1 MRVFRPRSRGGLAF
15 RFFLLA
21 VLVTGSVAATAA
33 VAGLLQV
40 QNLVNDI
47 SFNKAIQSNAIK
59 VPAAGAPQ
67 TILLIG
73 SDHRAGE
80 PFKLANTDTM
90 LLVRLDASSSTINVM
105 SLPRDLEVD
114 IPGYGTNKLNA
125 AYSEGG
131 WNLLIKTVQQNVFPQ
146 FVPNHIIDV
155 NFSGFADLV
164 NAIGC
169 VYSDVDHR
177 YYNQSE
183 PAPSADNYASI
194 NIQPGY
200 QKLCGGNNGTNGALS
215 FARFRHTDTDL
226 TREARQQDFIRWA
239 KSQYPISRLL
249 SNRDRLLRIFGKH
262 SQSDAQLHSVDGLL
276 KVFDLVA
283 NMEGKGATI
292 KQIPFPATLL
302 PCGGTDPTTG
312 AVAPCYVGSKS
323 PAAVKSTWARFITAT
338 PVAGPPRGTR
348 PPRPVATSCTAA
360 VDGRSDRR
368 SDRRPGAG
376 GGAQARQ
383 AAGVLPASDRDQ
395 TRPTARSSRPTA
407 TTPTEPATAYAHSYP
422 RAYSIIGPGGDRYH
436 AYRMT
441 LLLNPDNFEDEYYGV
456 QGTTWDNPP
465 LLSSPSG
472 TKIVDGRKLFLYKDG
487 SKLTQVAW
495 HHGGDAYWISNNLT
509 ENLPNNQMLEI
520 AASLTG
526 TAAELGSGASSGD
539 ARYPRALP

>member
-47 SFNKAIQSNAIK
+47 SFNKAIKSNEIK

-73 SDHRAGE
+73 SDHRVGE
-80 PFKLANTDTM
+80 PFKDANTDTM
-90 LLVRLDASSSTINVM
+90 LLVHLDASSSTINVM
-105 SLPRDLEVD
+105 SLPRDLEVN
-114 IPGYGTNKLNA
+114 IPGFGTNKLNA

-131 WNLLIKTVQQNVFPQ
+131 WNLLIKTIQQDVFPR

-169 VYSDVDHR
+169 VYSDIDHR

-183 PAPSADNYASI
+183 PAPSPDNYASI

-200 QKLCGGNNGTNGALS
+200 QKLCGGNNQSNGALS

-249 SNRDRLLRIFGKH
+249 SNRDRLLGIFGKH

-292 KQIPFPATLL
+292 KQIPYPATLL
-302 PCGGTDPTTG
+302 PCGTDAATG
-312 AVAPCYVGSKS
+312 AVTPCYVGSKS
-323 PAAVKSTWARFITAT
+323 PAAVKSVWARFISGTPAAVVKHSS
-338 PVAGPPRGTR
+338 PVAARHHQVKPL
-348 PPRPVATSCTAA
+348 STAGLNA
-360 VDGRSDRR
+360 DPADGRT
-368 SDRRPGAG
+368 
-376 GGAQARQ
+376 Q
-383 AAGVLPASDRDQ
+383 AAALKHAKLPVYFPRLIAANSAYCSAITGNCNNGD
-395 TRPTARSSRPTA
+395 
-407 TTPTEPATAYAHSYP
+407 EPATAYAHSYP
-422 RAYSIIGPGGDRYH
+422 RAYSIIGPGGGRYH

-441 LLLNPDNFEDEYYGV
+441 LLLNPNNYEDEYYGV
-456 QGTTWDNPP
+456 QGTTWNTPP
-465 LLSSPSG
+465 ILSSPSG
-472 TKIVDGRKLFLYKDG
+472 TKIVGGRKLFLYKDG
-487 SKLTQVAW
+487 SKLTLVAW
-495 HHGGDAYWISNNLT
+495 HHDGDAYWISNNLT
-509 ENLPNNQMLEI
+509 ENLPTSQMLEI
-520 AASLTG
+520 AASLT
-526 TAAELGSGASSGD
+526 
-539 ARYPRALP
+539 RYGG

>member
-1 MRVFRPRSRGGLAF
+1 MAGR
-15 RFFLLA
+15 FLLLA
-21 VLVTGSVAATAA
+21 LIITGAVAATTA

-40 QNLVNDI
+40 QNLVTAI
-47 SFNKAIQSNAIK
+47 SFQKAIQSNEIK

-73 SDHRAGE
+73 SDHRVGE
-80 PFKLANTDTM
+80 PFKDANTDTM
-90 LLVRLDASSSTINVM
+90 LLVRLDGSSSTINVM

-131 WNLLIKTVQQNVFPQ
+131 WNLLIKTIQQNVFPQ
-146 FVPNHIIDV
+146 FEPNHIIDV
-155 NFSGFADLV
+155 NFAGFADLV

-183 PAPSADNYASI
+183 PAPSPDNYASI
-194 NIQPGY
+194 NIEPGY

-249 SNRDRLLRIFGKH
+249 SNRQRLLDIFGHH
-262 SQSDAQLHSVDGLL
+262 SQSDAQLHSLDGLL
-276 KVFDLVA
+276 KVFDLIA

-292 KQIPFPATLL
+292 KQIPYPATLL

-312 AVAPCYVGSKS
+312 EVTPCYVGSKS
-323 PAAVKSTWARFITAT
+323 PGAVKSTWARFIAAT
-338 PVAGPPRGTR
+338 PVA
-348 PPRPVATSCTAA
+348 AA
-360 VDGRSDRR
+360 KPGSHAAARHHTTKPLSMAGLIADPADGRT
-368 SDRRPGAG
+368 
-376 GGAQARQ
+376 Q
-383 AAGVLPASDRDQ
+383 AAALKHAKLPVYYPRLIAVNSAYCSELTGNCNNGD
-395 TRPTARSSRPTA
+395 
-407 TTPTEPATAYAHSYP
+407 EPATAYAHSYP

-441 LLLNPDNFEDEYYGV
+441 LLLNPDNYEDEYYGV
-456 QGTTWDNPP
+456 QGTTWNNPP

-472 TKIVDGRKLFLYKDG
+472 TKVVDGRKLFLYKDG

-495 HHGGDAYWISNNLT
+495 HRGGDAYWISNNLT

-520 AASLTG
+520 AASLT
-526 TAAELGSGASSGD
+526 
-539 ARYPRALP
+539 RYGG

>member
-1 MRVFRPRSRGGLAF
+1 VRIFRPKGTPALAF

-47 SFNKAIQSNAIK
+47 SFNKAIQSDAIK

-73 SDHRAGE
+73 SDHRVGE
-80 PFKLANTDTM
+80 PFKLSNTDTM

-183 PAPSADNYASI
+183 PAPSADNYSSI
-194 NIQPGY
+194 NIEPGY
-200 QKLCGGNNGTNGALS
+200 QRLCGGNNQTNGALS

-262 SQSDAQLHSVDGLL
+262 SQSDTQLHSIDGLL

-302 PCGGTDPTTG
+302 PCGGTDPTSG
-312 AVAPCYVGSKS
+312 EVAPCYVGSKS
-323 PAAVKSTWARFITAT
+323 PAAVKSSWARFIAAT
-338 PVAGPPRGTR
+338 PVAASKGNAAGAPRRHKPAR
-348 PPRPVATSCTAA
+348 PLSTAGLTA
-360 VDGRSDRR
+360 DPADGR
-368 SDRRPGAG
+368 
-376 GGAQARQ
+376 AQA
-383 AAGVLPASDRDQ
+383 AALKHAKLPVYYPRLIAS
-395 TRPTARSSRPTA
+395 SSVYCSELTGNCNNGD
-407 TTPTEPATAYAHSYP
+407 EPATAYAHSYP
-422 RAYSIIGPGGDRYH
+422 RTYSIIGPGGNRYH

-441 LLLNPDNFEDEYYGV
+441 LLLNPDNYEDEYYGV
-456 QGTTWDNPP
+456 QGTTWNNPP
-465 LLSSPSG
+465 ILSSPAG
-472 TKIVDGRKLFLYKDG
+472 TKVVNGRKLFLYKDG

-495 HHGGDAYWISNNLT
+495 HRDGDAYWISNNLT
-509 ENLPNNQMLEI
+509 ENIPSSQMLEI
-520 AASLTG
+520 AASLTRDDG
-526 TAAELGSGASSGD
+526 
-539 ARYPRALP
+539 

>member
-73 SDHRAGE
+73 SDHRVGE
-80 PFKLANTDTM
+80 PFKLSNTDTM
-90 LLVRLDASSSTINVM
+90 LLVHLDASSSTINVM

-131 WNLLIKTVQQNVFPQ
+131 WNLLIKTVQQNVFPD

-183 PAPSADNYASI
+183 PAPSPDNYASI

-262 SQSDAQLHSVDGLL
+262 SQSDTQLHSIDGLL

-292 KQIPFPATLL
+292 KQIPYPATLL
-302 PCGGTDPTTG
+302 PCGGTDPATG
-312 AVAPCYVGSKS
+312 AVTPCYVGSKS
-323 PAAVKSTWARFITAT
+323 PEAVKSTWARFIAAT
-338 PVAGPPRGTR
+338 PVAGAKRNSTGAAPRHKHVR
-348 PPRPVATSCTAA
+348 PLTTA
-360 VDGRSDRR
+360 GLTRR
-368 SDRRPGAG
+368 SQRRPGAG

-383 AAGVLPASDRDQ
+383 APGLLPAPDRDGLVVLLGAHGQ
-395 TRPTARSSRPTA
+395 LQQRRGACDRVRPLLPARLLDHRPGRQPLPRLSDDA
-407 TTPTEPATAYAHSYP
+407 AAQPRQLRGRVLRRPGDDLEQPTDPVE
-422 RAYSIIGPGGDRYH
+422 PGGHQGRRRPQAVPLQGRLETHPGGMAPRRRRLLDLEQPHREPPQQSDAGDRGIVDPVQ
-436 AYRMT
+436 RMT
-441 LLLNPDNFEDEYYGV
+441 PMLRR
-456 QGTTWDNPP
+456 PP
-465 LLSSPSG
+465 
-472 TKIVDGRKLFLYKDG
+472 R
-487 SKLTQVAW
+487 
-495 HHGGDAYWISNNLT
+495 
-509 ENLPNNQMLEI
+509 
-520 AASLTG
+520 
-526 TAAELGSGASSGD
+526 D
-539 ARYPRALP
+539 AR

>member
-1 MRVFRPRSRGGLAF
+1 VRVFRPRSRGGLAF

-73 SDHRAGE
+73 SDHRVGE
-80 PFKLANTDTM
+80 PFKDANTDTM
-90 LLVRLDASSSTINVM
+90 LLVRLNGSSSTINVM
-105 SLPRDLEVD
+105 SLPRDLQVN

-131 WNLLIKTVQQNVFPQ
+131 WNLLIKTVKENVFPQ

-155 NFSGFADLV
+155 NFAGFADLV

-215 FARFRHTDTDL
+215 FARFRHTDSDL

-249 SNRDRLLRIFGKH
+249 SNRDRLLGIFGRH
-262 SQSDAQLHSVDGLL
+262 SQSDTALHSLDGLL
-276 KVFDLVA
+276 KVFRLVA

-292 KQIPFPATLL
+292 KQIPFPATFL

-312 AVAPCYVGSKS
+312 AVVPCYVGSKS
-323 PAAVKSTWARFITAT
+323 PAALKSTWARFITPTTVAPTHASTGAARRHKAKRPLSTTGLT
-338 PVAGPPRGTR
+338 PDPA
-348 PPRPVATSCTAA
+348 
-360 VDGRSDRR
+360 DGRT
-368 SDRRPGAG
+368 
-376 GGAQARQ
+376 Q
-383 AAGVLPASDRDQ
+383 AAALTHAKLPVYYPRLIASNSAYCSALTGNCNNGD
-395 TRPTARSSRPTA
+395 
-407 TTPTEPATAYAHSYP
+407 EPATAYAHSYP
-422 RAYSIIGPGGDRYH
+422 RAYSIIGPGGNRYH
-436 AYRMT
+436 SYRMT
-441 LLLNPDNFEDEYYGV
+441 LLFNPDNFEDQYYGV
-456 QGTTWDNPP
+456 QGTAWDNPP
-465 LLSSPSG
+465 ILSSPAG
-472 TKIVDGRKLFLYKDG
+472 TKVVDGRKLFLYKDG
-487 SKLTQVAW
+487 AKLTQVAW
-495 HHGGDAYWISNNLT
+495 HHDGDAYWISNNLT
-509 ENLPNNQMLEI
+509 ENLSNSQMLEI
-520 AASLTG
+520 AASLT
-526 TAAELGSGASSGD
+526 
-539 ARYPRALP
+539 RYQG

>member
-1 MRVFRPRSRGGLAF
+1 VRVFRPRSRGGLAF

-73 SDHRAGE
+73 SDHRVGE
-80 PFKLANTDTM
+80 PFKDANTDTM

-114 IPGYGTNKLNA
+114 IPGYGTSKLNA

-131 WNLLIKTVQQNVFPQ
+131 WNLLIKTIKQNVFPQ

-292 KQIPFPATLL
+292 KQIPYPATLL

-312 AVAPCYVGSKS
+312 AVAPCYVGSSS
-323 PAAVKSTWARFITAT
+323 PAAVKSAWTRFIS
-338 PVAGPPRGTR
+338 
-348 PPRPVATSCTAA
+348 ATSAAGAKPSAAGAHPRHKHNRPLSMAGLTADPN
-360 VDGRSDRR
+360 DGR
-368 SDRRPGAG
+368 
-376 GGAQARQ
+376 AQA
-383 AAGVLPASDRDQ
+383 AALKHAKLPIYFPRLIATNSSYCSEL
-395 TRPTARSSRPTA
+395 TANCNNNE
-407 TTPTEPATAYAHSYP
+407 EPATAYAHSYP
-422 RAYSIIGPGGDRYH
+422 RAYSIIGPGGNRYH

-456 QGTTWDNPP
+456 QGTTWDTPP
-465 LLSSPSG
+465 ILSSPSG
-472 TKIVDGRKLFLYKDG
+472 TKVVNGRKLFLYKDG
-487 SKLTQVAW
+487 SRLTQVAW
-495 HHGGDAYWISNNLT
+495 HHDGDAYWISNNLT

-520 AASLTG
+520 AASLT
-526 TAAELGSGASSGD
+526 
-539 ARYPRALP
+539 RYDG

>member
-1 MRVFRPRSRGGLAF
+1 MKLFRPKSTPALAF

-47 SFNKAIQSNAIK
+47 SFNKAIKSNQIK

-80 PFKLANTDTM
+80 PFKDANTDTM

-105 SLPRDLEVD
+105 SLPRDLMVN
-114 IPGYGTNKLNA
+114 IPGYGTSKLNA

-131 WNLLIKTVQQNVFPQ
+131 WNLLIKTIKQNEFPR
-146 FVPNHIIDV
+146 FVPTHIIDV

-183 PAPSADNYASI
+183 PAPSPDNYASI
-194 NIQPGY
+194 NIEPGY
-200 QKLCGGNNGTNGALS
+200 QKLCGGNNEPNGALS
-215 FARFRHTDTDL
+215 FVRFRHTDTDL

-249 SNRDRLLRIFGKH
+249 SNRNRLLGIFGKH

-283 NMEGKGATI
+283 NMEGKGASI

-312 AVAPCYVGSKS
+312 AVMPCYVGSTS
-323 PAAVKSTWARFITAT
+323 PAAVRSAWAHFVAPT
-338 PVAGPPRGTR
+338 PVAPKQSAVGAGRRHKR
-348 PPRPVATSCTAA
+348 PLSTAGLIA
-360 VDGRSDRR
+360 DPSDGRT
-368 SDRRPGAG
+368 
-376 GGAQARQ
+376 Q
-383 AAGVLPASDRDQ
+383 AAALKHAQLPVYFPRLI
-395 TRPTARSSRPTA
+395 A
-407 TTPTEPATAYAHSYP
+407 TNSVYCLALTGNCNNEDEPATAYAHSYP
-422 RAYSIIGPGGDRYH
+422 RAYSIIGPGGQRYH
-436 AYRMT
+436 SYRMT
-441 LLLNPDNFEDEYYGV
+441 LLLNPNNYEDEYYGV

-465 LLSSPSG
+465 LLSSPAG
-472 TKIVDGRKLFLYKDG
+472 TKVVNGRKLYLYKDG

-495 HHGGDAYWISNNLT
+495 HHHGDAYWISNNLT
-509 ENLPNNQMLEI
+509 ENLPNSQMLEI
-520 AASLTG
+520 AASLT
-526 TAAELGSGASSGD
+526 
-539 ARYPRALP
+539 R

>member
-1 MRVFRPRSRGGLAF
+1 
-15 RFFLLA
+15 
-21 VLVTGSVAATAA
+21 
-33 VAGLLQV
+33 
-40 QNLVNDI
+40 
-47 SFNKAIQSNAIK
+47 
-59 VPAAGAPQ
+59 
-67 TILLIG
+67 
-73 SDHRAGE
+73 
-80 PFKLANTDTM
+80 
-90 LLVRLDASSSTINVM
+90 VRLDASSSTINVM

-114 IPGYGTNKLNA
+114 IPGYGTSKLNA

-131 WNLLIKTVQQNVFPQ
+131 WNLLIKTIKQNVFPE

-194 NIQPGY
+194 NIEPGY

-249 SNRDRLLRIFGKH
+249 SNRDRLLRIFGRH

-292 KQIPFPATLL
+292 KQIPYPATLL

-312 AVAPCYVGSKS
+312 AVAPCYVGSES
-323 PAAVKSTWARFITAT
+323 PAAVKSAWASFISAT
-338 PVAGPPRGTR
+338 PAAGAKTSAVGARRRHKHSR
-348 PPRPVATSCTAA
+348 PLSMAGLTADPS
-360 VDGRSDRR
+360 DGR
-368 SDRRPGAG
+368 
-376 GGAQARQ
+376 AQA
-383 AAGVLPASDRDQ
+383 AALKHAQLPVYFPRLIATNSSYCSEL
-395 TRPTARSSRPTA
+395 TANCNNSE
-407 TTPTEPATAYAHSYP
+407 EPATAYAHSYP
-422 RAYSIIGPGGDRYH
+422 RAYSIIGPGGTRYH

-456 QGTTWDNPP
+456 QGTTWNDPP
-465 LLSSPSG
+465 ILSSPSG
-472 TKIVDGRKLFLYKDG
+472 TKVIDGRKLFLYKDG
-487 SKLTQVAW
+487 AKLTQVAW
-495 HHGGDAYWISNNLT
+495 HRDGDAYWISNNLT
-509 ENLPNNQMLEI
+509 ENLPSSQMLEI
-520 AASLTG
+520 AASLT
-526 TAAELGSGASSGD
+526 
-539 ARYPRALP
+539 RYNG

>member
-1 MRVFRPRSRGGLAF
+1 VRLFRPRSSLGLAG
-15 RFFLLA
+15 RFLLLA
-21 VLVTGSVAATAA
+21 IIITGAVAATTA

-40 QNLVNDI
+40 QNLVTAI
-47 SFNKAIQSNAIK
+47 SFQKAIQSNEIK

-73 SDHRAGE
+73 SDHRVGE
-80 PFKLANTDTM
+80 PFKDANTDTM
-90 LLVRLDASSSTINVM
+90 LLVRLDGSSSTINVM

-131 WNLLIKTVQQNVFPQ
+131 WNLLIKTIQQNVFPQ
-146 FVPNHIIDV
+146 FQPNHIIDV

-183 PAPSADNYASI
+183 PAPSPDNYASI
-194 NIQPGY
+194 NIEPGY

-249 SNRDRLLRIFGKH
+249 SDRQRLLDIFGHH
-262 SQSDAQLHSVDGLL
+262 SQSDAQLHSLDGLL
-276 KVFDLVA
+276 KVFDLIA

-292 KQIPFPATLL
+292 KQIPYPATLL

-312 AVAPCYVGSKS
+312 AVAPCYVGSES
-323 PAAVKSTWARFITAT
+323 PAAVKSAWARFIAAT
-338 PVAGPPRGTR
+338 PVA
-348 PPRPVATSCTAA
+348 AA
-360 VDGRSDRR
+360 AKPGSHAAARHHRTKPLSMAGLTPDPADGRT
-368 SDRRPGAG
+368 
-376 GGAQARQ
+376 Q
-383 AAGVLPASDRDQ
+383 AAALKHAKLPVYYPRLI
-395 TRPTARSSRPTA
+395 A
-407 TTPTEPATAYAHSYP
+407 TNSAYCSELTGNCNNADEPATAYAHSYP

-456 QGTTWDNPP
+456 QGTTWNNPP

-472 TKIVDGRKLFLYKDG
+472 TKVVDGRKLFLYKDG

-495 HHGGDAYWISNNLT
+495 HSGGDAYWISNNLT

-520 AASLTG
+520 AASLT
-526 TAAELGSGASSGD
+526 
-539 ARYPRALP
+539 RYGG

>member
-1 MRVFRPRSRGGLAF
+1 MRVFRPKSRGGLAF

-73 SDHRAGE
+73 SDHRVGE

-90 LLVRLDASSSTINVM
+90 LLVHLDASSSTINVM
-105 SLPRDLEVD
+105 SLPRDLEVN

-131 WNLLIKTVQQNVFPQ
+131 WNLLIKTVKQNVFPQ

-169 VYSDVDHR
+169 VYSDIDHR

-194 NIQPGY
+194 NIEPGY

-302 PCGGTDPTTG
+302 PCGGVDPTTG
-312 AVAPCYVGSKS
+312 GVAPCYVGSKS
-323 PAAVKSTWARFITAT
+323 PAAVKSAWARFIAAT
-338 PVAGPPRGTR
+338 P
-348 PPRPVATSCTAA
+348 TAA
-360 VDGRSDRR
+360 TRSSTGAARHHARKRSLSTAGLTADPKDGR
-368 SDRRPGAG
+368 
-376 GGAQARQ
+376 AQA
-383 AAGVLPASDRDQ
+383 AALKHAKLPVYFPRLIAS
-395 TRPTARSSRPTA
+395 SSVYCSGLTGNCNNGD
-407 TTPTEPATAYAHSYP
+407 EPATAYAHSYP
-422 RAYSIIGPGGDRYH
+422 RAYSIIGPGGNRYH
-436 AYRMT
+436 AFRMT
-441 LLLNPDNFEDEYYGV
+441 LLLNPNNFEDQYYGV

-465 LLSSPSG
+465 LLSSPAG
-472 TKIVDGRKLFLYKDG
+472 TKTVNGRKLFLYKDG
-487 SKLTQVAW
+487 SKLTEVAW

-509 ENLPNNQMLEI
+509 ENLPNSQMLEI
-520 AASLTG
+520 AASLT
-526 TAAELGSGASSGD
+526 
-539 ARYPRALP
+539 R

>member
-21 VLVTGSVAATAA
+21 VLVTGAVAATAA

-73 SDHRAGE
+73 SDHRVGE
-80 PFKLANTDTM
+80 PFKDANTDTM
-90 LLVRLDASSSTINVM
+90 LLVRLNASSSTINVM
-105 SLPRDLEVD
+105 SLPRDLQVN

-131 WNLLIKTVQQNVFPQ
+131 WNLLIKTVKQNVFPQ

-155 NFSGFADLV
+155 NFAGFADLV

-215 FARFRHTDTDL
+215 FARFRHTDSDL

-249 SNRDRLLRIFGKH
+249 SNRDRLLRH
-262 SQSDAQLHSVDGLL
+262 LRPALAVRHALHSLDGLL
-276 KVFDLVA
+276 KVFRLVA

-292 KQIPFPATLL
+292 KQIPFPATFL

-312 AVAPCYVGSKS
+312 AVVPCYVGSKS
-323 PAAVKSTWARFITAT
+323 PAALKSTWARFITAD
-338 PVAGPPRGTR
+338 AGRPHARLDRRG
-348 PPRPVATSCTAA
+348 ATSQGQAAA
-360 VDGRSDRR
+360 VDNRPDRR
-368 SDRRPGAG
+368 SGRRPDAGRGAH
-376 GGAQARQ
+376 ARQ
-383 AAGVLPASDRDQ
+383 APGLLPPPDRVELGVLLGADGQLQQRRRARDRVRPLVSARIFDHRTGRQPLPLLPDDAAAQPGQFRGSVLRGAGDGLGQPADPVQPGRDESRR
-395 TRPTARSSRPTA
+395 RPQAVPLQGRRQAHAGGLAPRRRRVLDLEQ
-407 TTPTEPATAYAHSYP
+407 PHREPFQQPDA
-422 RAYSIIGPGGDRYH
+422 GDR
-436 AYRMT
+436 R
-441 LLLNPDNFEDEYYGV
+441 
-456 QGTTWDNPP
+456 
-465 LLSSPSG
+465 
-472 TKIVDGRKLFLYKDG
+472 
-487 SKLTQVAW
+487 VA
-495 HHGGDAYWISNNLT
+495 DAY
-509 ENLPNNQMLEI
+509 Q
-520 AASLTG
+520 G
-526 TAAELGSGASSGD
+526 
-539 ARYPRALP
+539 

>member
-1 MRVFRPRSRGGLAF
+1 VKVFRPRSRGGLAF

-47 SFNKAIQSNAIK
+47 SFNKAIQSNEIK
-59 VPAAGAPQ
+59 VPKAGAPQ

-73 SDHRAGE
+73 SDHRVGE

-90 LLVRLDASSSTINVM
+90 LLVHLDAASSTINVM
-105 SLPRDLEVD
+105 SLPRDLQVD

-131 WNLLIKTVQQNVFPQ
+131 WNLLIKTVKQNVFPQ

-183 PAPSADNYASI
+183 PAPSANNYASI

-249 SNRDRLLRIFGKH
+249 SNRDRLLGIFGKH

-312 AVAPCYVGSKS
+312 AVVPCYVGSKS
-323 PAAVKSTWARFITAT
+323 PAAVKAAWVRFNAAT
-338 PVAGPPRGTR
+338 PVATPKR
-348 PPRPVATSCTAA
+348 SSTAA
-360 VDGRSDRR
+360 GARHKHTKPLSTAGLTADPADGRT
-368 SDRRPGAG
+368 
-376 GGAQARQ
+376 Q
-383 AAGVLPASDRDQ
+383 AAALSHAKLPVYFPRLIASNSAYCSGLTGNCNNQ
-395 TRPTARSSRPTA
+395 AEAPTAYT
-407 TTPTEPATAYAHSYP
+407 HSYP

-441 LLLNPDNFEDEYYGV
+441 LLLNPGNYEDEYYGV
-456 QGTTWDNPP
+456 QGTTWNNPP
-465 LLSSPSG
+465 ILSSPAG
-472 TKIVDGRKLFLYKDG
+472 TKIVNGRKLFLYKDG
-487 SKLTQVAW
+487 SKLTEVAW
-495 HHGGDAYWISNNLT
+495 HRDGNAYWISNNLT
-509 ENLPNNQMLEI
+509 EKIPSNQMLEI
-520 AASLTG
+520 AASLT
-526 TAAELGSGASSGD
+526 
-539 ARYPRALP
+539 RYGG